1 MQNKTEHPQL
11 RYDVDALVALSI
23 ADVLEWLGADPV
35 GREKSDKQQFRC
47 FNKVAHKADDKHPSM
62 TAYVS
67 KNICK
72 CFACGMKGDTI
83 AVTKE
88 YFNGD
93 FKKACEA
100 LHEHFGVPYLD
111 GTKRSGGQGQ
121 MPKKSEPKKIEY
133 MEFDVTK
140 VYTTY
145 TLENYLPKYKEATDA
160 QRLKMVY
167 TYIYQYSLKTDQTKK
182 LDWYKTVRM
191 IPEHSL
197 FEQIG
202 WLSTKDVKELCKEL
216 ENSFPIEDLIR
227 FKLYQEAEAQY
238 HPLSWKYSTDVG
250 FAVVPFHELYSN
262 MVNGLMLRNISP
274 NAGKQKEFQVSV
286 PSLVIPIP
294 FALTRETLAC
304 EDHIFVTEGH
314 PDGLSLGEKPFVA
327 SPGTYG
333 LFEEVLGLLRGKKVY
348 IAFDMDEAGILAA
361 EKLAKRLRAL
371 GIETYIL
378 EWDPKLG
385 KDLNELRKNGNL
397 KRENLRIKK
406 EAPC

>member
-23 ADVLEWLGADPV
+23 TDVLEWLGAEPI
-35 GREKSDKQQFRC
+35 GKEKSDKQQFRC
-47 FNKVAHKADDKHPSM
+47 FNGTAHKKNDTHPSM
-62 TAYVS
+62 TAKIT
-67 KNICK
+67 KNVCK
-72 CFACGMKGDTI
+72 CYACGVGGDPVS
-83 AVTKE
+83 VTRA
-88 YFNGD
+88 YYNGD

-111 GTKRSGGQGQ
+111 GTKRSDGQVQ
-121 MPKKSEPKKIEY
+121 MPKKREPKKIEY
-133 MEFDVTK
+133 IEFDVTK

-145 TLENYLPKYKEATDA
+145 TLENYLPKYNEATDA

-202 WLSTKDVKELCKEL
+202 WLSVKDIKELCKEL
-216 ENSFPIEDLIR
+216 ESLFPIEDLIK

-238 HPLSWKYSTDVG
+238 HPLSWKYLTDVG
-250 FAVVPFHELYSN
+250 FTVVPFHDLYSN
-262 MVNGLMLRNISP
+262 MVNGMMLRNISP
-274 NAGKQKEFQVSV
+274 NAGKKKEFQVSV
-286 PSLVIPIP
+286 PTIVIPIP

-314 PDGLSLGEKPFVA
+314 VDGLSLGEKPFVA
-327 SPGTYG
+327 SPGTHG
-333 LFEEVLGLLRGKKVY
+333 LFEEVLGLLRGKKVF
-348 IAFDMDEAGILAA
+348 IVFDMDTAGISAA
-361 EKLAKRLRAL
+361 TKLAERLQKL
-371 GIETYIL
+371 NIETYIL

-385 KDLNELRKNGNL
+385 NDLNELLKKGFLKKENL
-397 KRENLRIKK
+397 KIKK
-406 EAPC
+406 EKAC